1 MESRVRLT
9 SPARFG
15 EEGREDRN
23 GQPLYGVP
31 ILTLHGLH
39 YRRDVTFHEDATRL
53 TQGQA
58 GHVMA
63 ALNNLVI
70 GLLRLAGFTNL
81 AAARRYCSVDLAR
94 AVALLS
100 PAPRT

>member
-1 MESRVRLT
+1 LLALT
-9 SPARFG
+9 RAYWG
-15 EEGREDRN
+15 IENGR
-23 GQPLYGVP
+23 
-31 ILTLHGLH
+31 H

-53 TQGQA
+53 TQGHA

-63 ALNNLVI
+63 SLNNLVI

-81 AAARRYCSVDLAR
+81 AAARRYCGAELAH
-94 AVALLS
+94 ALALLS